1 VRRDLP
7 LVVSFL
13 VGFLVIGEFF
23 FNFKWLKDWSN
34 ELQNWGVIVAA
45 FALGLATVNLLRI
58 HAGNIARRNQQRPYS
73 IALIALFLG
82 MSAVGILLSPNH
94 PIYKFLF
101 DSINAPS
108 HATIFSMQAMC
119 VTSLAYRALRV
130 KTFEAGILLVTAAV
144 LMIGRAPIGE
154 LIIKQLPTW
163 ADWII
168 NVPHMA
174 GQRGLMIGAGIGAV
188 ASGLRVLLGI
198 ERSQFGGGSET

>member
-1 VRRDLP
+1 MRRDLP

-23 FNFKWLKDWSN
+23 LNFKWLKDWSN

-101 DSINAPS
+101 DSINAPRPDGPPAFREP
-108 HATIFSMQAMC
+108 HP
-119 VTSLAYRALRV
+119 
-130 KTFEAGILLVTAAV
+130 EDAV
-144 LMIGRAPIGE
+144 
-154 LIIKQLPTW
+154 
-163 ADWII
+163 
-168 NVPHMA
+168 
-174 GQRGLMIGAGIGAV
+174 
-188 ASGLRVLLGI
+188 
-198 ERSQFGGGSET
+198 